1 MTGPLTGIR
10 VLDASQMMAGP
21 LGGMRLGDLG
31 AEVLKI
37 EPPGAGEWTRSHGFA
52 EAEIKGETTAVLGL
66 NRNKKSVTLNL
77 KNPEGRKTF
86 YDLVRKSDVFIQNF
100 RVGTA
105 DRLGAG
111 YEALRQINGGII
123 YCSISGYGETGPY
136 AGRPGQDLVV
146 QGYSGSMWS
155 VGKRSDPPLPGAL
168 WAIDAMTAYQ
178 AVIGILAALRHRTAT
193 GVGQKVSVNMLS
205 VVMDAQCQELTT
217 HLNLGLLPERP
228 DAQAAHA
235 WVHAPYGAYPTA
247 DGWIVLAMAPASALG
262 EALDDDILR
271 AMTAWDDGA
280 KHREEIF
287 RRVAAATPAKSTAE
301 WLAIFDQV
309 NVWAGPV
316 YDYAALVNDPHVI
329 ATGMITSVR
338 HPTIGDLRLPNVPI
352 LFSETPACVRS
363 APPLLGQ
370 HTNEVLGDVLNL
382 SADELRRL
390 REQGAI

>member
-1 MTGPLTGIR
+1 MMGPLAGIR

-21 LGGMRLGDLG
+21 LCGMRLGDLG

-37 EPPGAGEWTRSHGFA
+37 EPPVPGEWTRTHGFA
-52 EAEIKGETTAVLGL
+52 GAEIKGETTAVLGL

-77 KNPEGRKTF
+77 KNPEGRDTF
-86 YDLVRKSDVFIQNF
+86 YELVRKSDVFMQNF

-105 DRLGAG
+105 ARLGAG
-111 YEALRQINGGII
+111 YEQLREINPAII

-155 VGKRSDPPLPGAL
+155 VGKSSDPPLPGAL

-178 AVIGILAALRHRTAT
+178 AATGILAALHHRTRT

-205 VVMDAQCQELTT
+205 VAMDAQCQELTT

-228 DAQAAHA
+228 DVPSAHA

-247 DGWIVLAMAPASALG
+247 DGWIVLSMAPISALG
-262 EALDDDILR
+262 EALEDDILR
-271 AMTAWDDGA
+271 AMTAWNDGA
-280 KHREEIF
+280 KHREQIV
-287 RRVAAATPAKSTAE
+287 RRVAAVTPTKTTAE
-301 WLAIFDQV
+301 WLTIFDRV

-316 YDYAALVNDPHVI
+316 YDYADLANDPHVI
-329 ATGMITSVR
+329 ATGMITSVQ
-338 HPTIGDLRLPNVPI
+338 HPTIGELKMPNVPI

-370 HTNEVLGDVLNL
+370 HTDEVLTEILEM
-382 SADELRRL
+382 SADEIERL
-390 REQGAI
+390 RARGAI

>member
-1 MTGPLTGIR
+1 MGPLAGIR

-21 LGGMRLGDLG
+21 LCGMRLGDLG

-37 EPPGAGEWTRSHGFA
+37 EPPAPGEWTRTHGFA
-52 EAEIKGETTAVLGL
+52 GAQIKGQTTAVLGL

-77 KNPEGRKTF
+77 KNPEGRNAF
-86 YDLVRKSDVFIQNF
+86 YELVRKSDVFIQNF

-105 DRLGAG
+105 ARLGAD
-111 YEALRQINGGII
+111 YEQLREINAAII

-136 AGRPGQDLVV
+136 AGRPGQDLVL

-155 VGKRSDPPLPGAL
+155 VGKRSDPPQPGAL

-178 AVIGILAALRHRTAT
+178 AAIGILAALHHRTRT
-193 GVGQKVSVNMLS
+193 GIGQKVSVNMLG
-205 VVMDAQCQELTT
+205 VAMDAQSQELTT
-217 HLNLGLLPERP
+217 HLNLGLLPVRP
-228 DAQAAHA
+228 DAPTAHA
-235 WVHAPYGAYPTA
+235 WVHAPYGAYATA
-247 DGWIVLAMAPASALG
+247 DGWIVLAMAPISALG
-262 EALDDDILR
+262 EALDDDLLR

-280 KHREEIF
+280 TRREEIM
-287 RRVAAATPAKSTAE
+287 RRVAAATPGKSTAE
-301 WLAIFDQV
+301 WLAIFDSV

-316 YDYAALVNDPHVI
+316 YDYADLVNDPHVI
-329 ATGMITSVR
+329 ATDMITSVQ
-338 HPTIGDLRLPNVPI
+338 HATIGNLRMPNVPI

-370 HTNEVLGDVLNL
+370 HTEEVLAEILDLG
-382 SADELRRL
+382 ADELKRL